1 MARSEAC
8 VCVGSG
14 VDDESEAA
22 AAAAAAAAASAA
34 NSVTVGQF
42 IGWLLSTAASAS
54 GGAYSGDT
62 STDAGSSPDSMHGR
76 PNTAQDARSEQQK
89 YERRQLRNLLSQ
101 IKEGVLDVIEVEAA
115 KYGLRCI
122 VLTLASFNTVFLFA
136 TFLHN
141 CVWLLDVTRVRQE
154 CQGGIRRRS
163 YFTSNGCV

>member
-76 PNTAQDARSEQQK
+76 PNTAHSSQDGRSEQQK

-101 IKEGVLDVIEVEAA
+101 IKEGVLDVIDVEAA

-122 VLTLASFNTVFLFA
+122 VLKLASFNTVFLFA

-141 CVWLLDVTRVRQE
+141 CVWLLDVTRVR
-154 CQGGIRRRS
+154 
-163 YFTSNGCV
+163 